1 MKKPLSIIFKF
12 IFILLLFSVF
22 LACNREETIVPTDP
36 DDQSQFQKPMVEYT
50 VTQEFGAFNQWAGR
64 YHCGEDL
71 DGSPGTPVYA
81 IADGIL
87 SYSGQILGYGWLIT
101 IDHGDPRVY
110 SLYGHVSTRR
120 WKKREGKVKKG
131 ELIAFLG
138 DGDEISGILSWLEPH
153 LHFGIRRGSRFN
165 YPTDTT
171 DNRWTA
177 GFTHRYP
184 TELHWL
190 DPSDFLESYLEN

>member
-1 MKKPLSIIFKF
+1 MDGY
-12 IFILLLFSVF
+12 V
-22 LACNREETIVPTDP
+22 
-36 DDQSQFQKPMVEYT
+36 
-50 VTQEFGAFNQWAGR
+50 VTQEFGVINQYAGR

-71 DGSPGTPVYA
+71 DGDPGTPVYA
-81 IADGIL
+81 IADGHI
-87 SYSGQILGYGWLIT
+87 SHSGQILGYGWLIT
-101 IDHGDPRVY
+101 IDHDDPRIY

-120 WKKREGKVKKG
+120 WKKREGEVKKG
-131 ELIAFLG
+131 ELIAYLG
-138 DGDEISGILSWLEPH
+138 DGDEISGIFSWLQPH

-171 DNRWTA
+171 DYRWTA

-190 DPSDFLESYLEN
+190 DPSDFLEENINK